1 MALRAATS
9 MLDILWVLYDRVL
22 RVSPDTISD
31 RSGGLSYLPEGHG
44 PMVLVS
50 GARREGF
57 IGPGRLEEF
66 DSFGSILGHYPD
78 RDLVPGAE
86 ISTCPLAR
94 RLPPH
99 GLHACIT

>member
-31 RSGGLSYLPEGHG
+31 RSGGLSYLSEGHG
-44 PMVLVS
+44 PMALLS

-78 RDLVPGAE
+78 SDLVPGTE